1 MNEPLG
7 INPDLLATLSHQL
20 KSPVTTVESLL
31 KTISDGFTGETNAH
45 TLQFIAK
52 AIAKTGEARALIADL
67 LNYQAYS
74 DAKKIDK
81 EEVDIATLAAEA
93 AASFAAEASDRGVS
107 LRIRMPQKTAVIA
120 LANSRGLS
128 IAFRN
133 IIENAVKYTPADG
146 YVLVKLAVSEKTR
159 RAALQVTDTGY
170 GIPKKDLGGI
180 FSPFFRSVKHRATVP
195 GTGLGL
201 AIAKTIVAAHGG
213 RISVLSKEGAG
224 STFKISLPYRALR
237 AAKDAGREKKRVVI
251 IGGVTAGPKAA
262 ARLRRLDEQCDITI
276 IERSEFLSYSGCGL
290 PSYISGKVQSPKALM
305 STADNTVRD
314 IHFFESIKNIK
325 IFNRTEAV
333 AINRSKKTIT
343 VKDLAA
349 HDARD
354 IPYDVLVLATGAD
367 SFLPRI
373 PGIRQKG
380 VYSLHRMEDAEA
392 IKSECTVGSARD
404 VCIIGG
410 GLIGIETAES
420 LIEAGGRVT
429 ILEKERCILSS
440 LFDAEFA
447 GKIQNAFN
455 RKGVKIITGVS
466 IRRIAKQ
473 DGRLALA
480 TDQGRFAADL
490 VILSTGVRPNSAL
503 AKKAGLRLSSIGAV
517 RVNSRLVTSDK
528 NIYAIGDCAES
539 VNSIT
544 GRHEY
549 WPLGSISTKMG
560 RIAADNIAGRKSEF
574 HGSIGTAMF
583 QNFGLSVARTGL
595 TLAAALAHGFLA
607 KSVVITGL
615 DRAHYS
621 QNAAYVTIKIIA
633 DARTKAV
640 LGAQAYGRGDVVRQI
655 QVAASAIT
663 SGLTLSGVFG
673 LDLGYAPAFNNP
685 IGLVQ
690 TACLVLASKIDGF
703 MNTMTLEQ
711 FDREKAGLRII
722 DVSPFSEHVAGALPG
737 SINVPLENLRREGI
751 PFDKKERCVL
761 YSRTS
766 SRAYEAYRFL
776 VTKGYGRLSILEGG
790 YVYWSE

>member
-1 MNEPLG
+1 MNSPLG
-7 INPDLLATLSHQL
+7 INKDLLATLSHQL
-20 KSPVTTVESLL
+20 KSPVTTIESLL
-31 KTISDGFTGETNAH
+31 KTVSDGFTGETNAQ

-52 AIAKTGEARALIADL
+52 AIAKTGEAQALIADL

-74 DAKKIDK
+74 GAAKIDK
-81 EEVDIATLAAEA
+81 EEVDIASLAET
-93 AASFAAEASDRGVS
+93 AASSFTAEASDKGVS
-107 LRIRMPQKTAVIA
+107 LRIRMPEKTAIIA
-120 LANSRGLS
+120 NANSRGLD

-133 IIENAVKYTPADG
+133 IMENAVKYTPADG
-146 YVLVKLAVSEKTR
+146 HVLVKLTVSEKTKR
-159 RAALQVTDTGY
+159 TVLQVSDSGY
-170 GIPKKDLGGI
+170 GIPGKELGQI
-180 FSPFFRSVKHRATVP
+180 FNPFFRSIKHKATVP

-201 AIAKTIVAAHGG
+201 AIAKTIVAAHAGTVTVSS
-213 RISVLSKEGAG
+213 REGKG
-224 STFKISLPYRALR
+224 STFKVALPYRILR
-237 AAKDAGREKKRVVI
+237 KKTDTGAGKKKVLI

-290 PSYISGKVQSPKALM
+290 PSYISGRVQSPKALM

-333 AINRSKKTIT
+333 KISRKKKTVT
-343 VKDLAA
+343 VKDLATRET
-349 HDARD
+349 RD

-367 SFLPRI
+367 SFLPPI
-373 PGIRQKG
+373 PGIRLKG

-392 IKSECTVGSARD
+392 IKNECAAGSARD
-404 VCIIGG
+404 VYIIGG

-420 LIEAGGRVT
+420 LIEAGARVT
-429 ILEKERCILSS
+429 ILEKESHILSS
-440 LFDAEFA
+440 LFDGEFS

-455 RKGVKIITGVS
+455 RKGVKIVTGVS
-466 IRRIAKQ
+466 ITRITKR

-480 TDQGRFAADL
+480 TDRGRFAADL

-503 AKKAGLRLSSIGAV
+503 AKKAGLTLSRIGAIQV
-517 RVNSRLVTSDK
+517 TSRLMTSDRS
-528 NIYAIGDCAES
+528 IYAIGDCAES

-544 GRHEY
+544 GKHEY

-560 RIAADNIAGRKSEF
+560 RIAADNIAGRPSEF

-595 TLAAALAHGFLA
+595 TLAAAVAHGFKA

-621 QNAAYVTIKIIA
+621 DNAGYITIMLIA
-633 DARTKAV
+633 DAATKAV

-663 SGLTLSGVFG
+663 NALTLSDVFG
-673 LDLGYAPAFNNP
+673 LDLGYSPAFNNP
-685 IGLVQ
+685 IDIVQ
-690 TACLVLASKIDGF
+690 TASLVLASKMEGF
-703 MNTMTLEQ
+703 VNTMTLDW
-711 FDREKAGLRII
+711 FYREKGSLRII
-722 DVSPFSEHVAGALPG
+722 DVSPFSEHVAGAIPG
-737 SINVPLENLRREGI
+737 SVNVPLENLRREGI
-751 PFDKKERCVL
+751 PFDKKDRCVL

-766 SRAYEAYRFL
+766 SRAYEAYRYL
-776 VTKGYGRLSILEGG
+776 VTKGYGNLSILEGG
-790 YVYWSE
+790 FVYWTE